1 MSGHSHFATIKHKK
15 EATDK
20 KRGQVFS
27 KLARVISLAVKEKG
41 PNQETNYRLKIAVET
56 AKSFNMPRENIDRAI
71 QKGSGES
78 SGEILEELS
87 FEAFGPFGIALI
99 IDCITDNKNRTLG
112 EIKQILNQHNGKLG
126 GEGSVK
132 WLFSKK
138 GVITI
143 NSEIASAVFKNKEDL
158 ELFIIETGAEDFSWQ
173 ENILDIYTP
182 PEGLEAIKNKIEG
195 GSVKIEST
203 TQDWIAKETI
213 KLTEEQ
219 KGEIQKLFDA
229 LDENDAVQNV
239 YSNLGP

>member
-71 QKGSGES
+71 QKGSGEA

-87 FEAFGPFGIALI
+87 FEAFGPLGIALI

-112 EIKQILNQHNGKLG
+112 EIKQILSQYNGKLG

-132 WLFSKK
+132 WLFNKK

-143 NSEIASAVFKNKEDL
+143 NFDNVSAVFKNKEDL
-158 ELFIIETGAEDFSWQ
+158 ELFIIEAGAEDFSWQ
-173 ENILDIYTP
+173 ENILDIYTS

-195 GSVKIEST
+195 GNVKVEST
-203 TQDWIAKETI
+203 TQDWVAKETLN
-213 KLTEEQ
+213 LTEEQ
-219 KGEIQKLFDA
+219 RGEIYKLFNA

-239 YSNLGP
+239 YSNLRP